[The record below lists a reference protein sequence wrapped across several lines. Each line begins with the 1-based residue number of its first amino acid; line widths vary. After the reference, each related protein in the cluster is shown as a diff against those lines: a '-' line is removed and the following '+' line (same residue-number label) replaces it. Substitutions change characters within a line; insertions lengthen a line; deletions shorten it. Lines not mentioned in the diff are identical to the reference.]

1 MGDRTGNPTWVDSA
15 TVEEAQANP
24 SRKITA
30 AKLNAIEDAIDATP
44 VVTISEDYVLTITTD
59 A

>member
-1 MGDRTGNPTWVDSA
+1 MGDRTGNPPWVDSA
-15 TVEEAQANP
+15 TVQEAQANP

-44 VVTISEDYVLTITTD
+44 VVTISEDYVLTIE
-59 A
+59 

>member
-1 MGDRTGNPTWVDSA
+1 MGDRTGNPLGVDSA
-15 TVEEAQANP
+15 TVEEAQENP

-44 VVTISEDYVLTITTD
+44 VVTISEDYVLTISE
-59 A
+59 